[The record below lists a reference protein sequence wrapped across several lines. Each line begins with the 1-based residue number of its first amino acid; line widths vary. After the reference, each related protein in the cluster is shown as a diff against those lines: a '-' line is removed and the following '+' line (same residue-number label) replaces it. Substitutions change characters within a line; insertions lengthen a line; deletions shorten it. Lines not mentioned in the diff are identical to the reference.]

1 MAKTP
6 SAKATTGKS
15 SRSRHTIGFH
25 LDPEDRELFTAIA
38 EANSKSVGLLAKEWI
53 LERLGNPQPAPGWEA
68 ALQPLHGHLIQV
80 RRELARSVEAILIAT
95 GRVTEAEARAWVDEQ
110 IRHKPHALDQ
120 QSDQGGK
127 LG

>member
-6 SAKATTGKS
+6 SAKTTTGKS

-53 LERLGNPQPAPGWEA
+53 LDRLQNPDMDLALPASV
-68 ALQPLHGHLIQV
+68 QTIHDHLFQV
-80 RRELARSVEAILIAT
+80 RRDLALSVEALLINT
-95 GRVTEAEARAWVDEQ
+95 GRFTEQTARAWVDQ
-110 IRHKPHALDQ
+110 NLRKKKHAVDQ
-120 QSDQGGK
+120 QSDQSG
-127 LG
+127 